1 MAVPK
6 KKTGKCAQAHRRAK
20 WKATIP
26 KPVECSNCHEMRMP
40 HTVCPACGQYDGKV
54 VIEKQ

>member
-26 KPVECSNCHEMRMP
+26 TVVQCPNCKETTQP
-40 HTVCPACGQYDGKV
+40 HTVCASCGFYGGKQ
-54 VIEKQ
+54 VIDKD